1 MRFIFIMNQPKAYVY
16 SKDPLDSA
24 NGKWDYG
31 LLKQTFERNKIDQ
44 VVVDTLPQEERA
56 FVVIPGKGNAG
67 KEQDINNELNNINR
81 VVLFITGDEEN
92 LFDVDQI
99 THNNISIWVQY
110 PTRKHQKYNKLPIG
124 APQHI
129 KDNLPEYSEKTYT
142 ACFAGQV
149 THRRRQQL
157 AAIMPMIKNSI
168 YRPTEGFA
176 QGDEPK
182 EYYKNLMSA
191 KIAPAPAGVVSVDS
205 FRFFEAIEMLC
216 MPIADLKNSKGH
228 KDNFYHYIFDETLP
242 FPSTN
247 NWAELPDIIKSI
259 LKNYPNNMHRV
270 AAWWIKY
277 KRDFSIKI
285 MSDIYA

>member
-1 MRFIFIMNQPKAYVY
+1 MNQFKAYIY

-31 LLKQTFERNKIDQ
+31 LLKQTFERNKIEE

-56 FVVIPGKGNAG
+56 FVVIPGQGNAG
-67 KEQDINNELNNINR
+67 KENDINDELKNIGR

-92 LFDVDQI
+92 LFDVDKI
-99 THNNISIWVQY
+99 THENISIWVQY

-129 KDNLPEYSEKTYT
+129 KDNLPEYSEKTHT
-142 ACFAGQV
+142 ACFAGQI

-157 AAIMPMIKNSI
+157 ADIMPSIKDSI
-168 YRPTEGFA
+168 YKPTDGFA
-176 QGDEPK
+176 KGDKPK
-182 EYYKNLMSA
+182 EYYKNLFSA
-191 KIAPAPAGVVSVDS
+191 KIVPAPAGVASIDS

-216 MPIADLKNSKGH
+216 MPIADLRNSKGH
-228 KDNFYHYIFDETLP
+228 KDNFYHYVFDETLP
-242 FPSTN
+242 FPSTS
-247 NWAELPDIIKSI
+247 NWIELPNIIKSV
-259 LKNYPNNMHRV
+259 LKDYPNNMHHV
-270 AAWWIKY
+270 VSWWIKY
-277 KRDFSIKI
+277 KRDFAIKI

>member
-1 MRFIFIMNQPKAYVY
+1 MNQPKAYIY
-16 SKDPLDSA
+16 SKDPFDSA

-31 LLKQTFERNKIDQ
+31 LLKQTFERNKIEEI
-44 VVVDTLPQEERA
+44 VVETLPQEERA

-67 KEQDINNELNNINR
+67 KEQDISNELNNIGR

-157 AAIMPMIKNSI
+157 AEIMPMIKNSI

-216 MPIADLKNSKGH
+216 MPVADLRNSKGH
-228 KDNFYHYIFDETLP
+228 KDNFYHYIFDQTLM

-247 NWAELPDIIKSI
+247 NWTELPDIIKSI
-259 LKNYPNNMHRV
+259 LKEYPNNMHRV
-270 AAWWIKY
+270 VSWWIKY
-277 KRDFSIKI
+277 KRDLSIKI